1 MSAMNMYQR
10 RSKLWVWVT
19 VIVFCLVLLAIIIIF
34 ISQPEAVRRMP
45 ATSGNPSVTDTAA
58 ARGK

>member
-1 MSAMNMYQR
+1 MCAMNLYQT
-10 RSKLWVWVT
+10 RSKLWVWVS
-19 VIVFCLVLLAIIIIF
+19 VIIFSLVLLAVIIIF
-34 ISQPEAVRRMP
+34 ISQPVAVRRMP